1 MNTNDIRHIDLDA
14 NRERAHALRRQAIS
28 EMLDAAAAW
37 LARLPARI
45 KGRAQ
50 ARLRGSTPCVAD
62 C

>member
-1 MNTNDIRHIDLDA
+1 MNTNHIRHIDFDA

-45 KGRAQ
+45 SGRAQ
-50 ARLRGSTPCVAD
+50 AQVRGAAPCVVD